1 MQARDLQEWAESPE
15 AFHHETEAG
24 AWEEHPRAC
33 AERLLMTLVKV
44 QGTTPACQGAVG
56 CAWLLTACTCED
68 TMCPALQCL
77 AHVWQ

>member
-24 AWEEHPRAC
+24 AWEERPRAC

-44 QGTTPACQGAVG
+44 QRTGFGMPGGGSC
-56 CAWLLTACTCED
+56 
-68 TMCPALQCL
+68 ML
-77 AHVWQ
+77 ANSARL

>member
-24 AWEEHPRAC
+24 AWEDHPRAC

-44 QGTTPACQGAVG
+44 QYTTWHTRRRVVHACQQRTSVMRHS
-56 CAWLLTACTCED
+56 C
-68 TMCPALQCL
+68 
-77 AHVWQ
+77 